1 MRTKLTL
8 TIDQSVIEK
17 ARIYAKQSGRSL
29 SDLVETYLQ
38 RLTSESELSE
48 ERVPEEFKDLFGT
61 VNLPTD
67 LDDKSAIREIRDLRL
82 RLPEGIQ
89 ASQFELSMLFAAK
102 LFEEGLITSG
112 QGAEMVGLSKQAF
125 IELLGKYK
133 VSIFQYDIDEIEEDI
148 ANA

>member
-1 MRTKLTL
+1 MRTKPTL

-48 ERVPEEFKDLFGT
+48 ERVPEEFKDSFGS
-61 VNLPTD
+61 VNLQSG
-67 LDDKSAIREIRDLRL
+67 LDEKAAIREIMSIRF
-82 RLPEGIQ
+82 RLPQGIQ

-112 QGAEMVGLSKQAF
+112 QGAEMLGLSKRTF
-125 IELLGKYK
+125 MELLGKYK
-133 VSIFQYDIDEIEEDI
+133 VSVFQYRIDEIEEDI
-148 ANA
+148 ANT